1 MVVRCSALMAT
12 KLKHITKA
20 PILARYN
27 APKMRRNI
35 PYIMRNECSRY
46 DGSIIRPGIRY
57 IEDAEMI
64 TSRSQIAARIRRKNS
79 NTIGEVTWKR

>member
-35 PYIMRNECSRY
+35 PYIMRNELSLIHI
-46 DGSIIRPGIRY
+46 SEPTRPY
-57 IEDAEMI
+57 
-64 TSRSQIAARIRRKNS
+64 
-79 NTIGEVTWKR
+79 